1 MAETFHLEIL
11 SPENPFYKGD
21 CVSLV
26 LPISDGMIGIMAHHP
41 AMTAVIG
48 DGLVKF
54 TLPDG
59 EVRQCMVS
67 KGMFDISKNDARL
80 LCDMAAAPEDWAA
93 EAQRR
98 KEEEARIEEEEKKAR
113 MDFMKTQLSIAR
125 TINALK
131 IKNRNAAHAERPLS

>member
-1 MAETFHLEIL
+1 MDTFHLEIL
-11 SPENPFYKGD
+11 SPEMPFYKGD

-54 TLPDG
+54 KLPDRT
-59 EVRQCMVS
+59 EMECMVA
-67 KGMFDISKNDARL
+67 KGMFDISQNDARL
-80 LCDMAAAPEDWAA
+80 LCDAAAAPDEW
-93 EAQRR
+93 EKELLRR

-113 MDFMKTQLSIAR
+113 RDFMKTQLSIAR
-125 TINALK
+125 AINALK
-131 IKNRNAAHAERPLS
+131 VKNRNSSGDRTLS

>member
-1 MAETFHLEIL
+1 METFHLEIL
-11 SPENPFYKGD
+11 SPERPFYKGD
-21 CVSLV
+21 CLSLV

-48 DGLVKF
+48 DGLVEF
-54 TLPDG
+54 TLPSG
-59 EVRQCMVS
+59 EKQKCMVS

-80 LCDMAAAPEDWAA
+80 LCDMAAPPEEWEA
-93 EAQRR
+93 ESKRR

-131 IKNRNAAHAERPLS
+131 IKNRNTSHAERPLS

>member
-1 MAETFHLEIL
+1 MDTFHLEIL
-11 SPENPFYKGD
+11 SPQCPFYKGD
-21 CVSLV
+21 CISLI

-54 TLPDG
+54 KLPSG
-59 EVRQCMVS
+59 EEKTCMVS

-80 LCDMAAAPEDWAA
+80 LCDAAAEPGEW
-93 EAQRR
+93 EKEQERR

-131 IKNRNAAHAERPLS
+131 LKNRNRSRDKM

>member
-1 MAETFHLEIL
+1 MEVFHLEIL
-11 SPENPFYKGD
+11 SPERPFYEGD

-48 DGLVKF
+48 DGLVRF
-54 TLPDG
+54 TLPSG
-59 EVRQCMVS
+59 EEKTCMVS

-80 LCDMAAAPEDWAA
+80 LCDTAA
-93 EAQRR
+93 EPKEWEKELERR

-113 MDFMKTQLSIAR
+113 RDFMKTQLSIAR

-131 IKNRNAAHAERPLS
+131 LKNRNSNRDRF

>member
-1 MAETFHLEIL
+1 MAEAFHLEIL
-11 SPENPFYKGD
+11 SPERPFYKGD
-21 CVSLV
+21 CISLI

-54 TLPDG
+54 RLPSG
-59 EVRQCMVS
+59 EERECMVS
-67 KGMFDISKNDARL
+67 KGMFDISRNDARL
-80 LCDMAAAPEDWAA
+80 LCDAAAEPEKWAE

-98 KEEEARIEEEEKKAR
+98 KEEEARIEEDEKKAR

>member
-1 MAETFHLEIL
+1 MESFHLEIL
-11 SPENPFYKGD
+11 SPERPFYNGD
-21 CVSLV
+21 CISLI

-54 TLPDG
+54 TLPGG
-59 EVRQCMVS
+59 EERMCMVS

-80 LCDMAAAPEDWAA
+80 LCDAAAAPEEW
-93 EAQRR
+93 EKELSRR
-98 KEEEARIEEEEKKAR
+98 KEEEARIEEDEKKAR
-113 MDFMKTQLSIAR
+113 RDFMKTQLSIAR

-131 IKNRNAAHAERPLS
+131 LRNRNSSHSERPLS